1 MANPA
6 IEAMFARFGP
16 NYRYYVSFTA
26 MLGTMSMVLTATMI
40 NVAIP
45 VIMGAFGV
53 GQETVHWLSTGF
65 IAAMTIS
72 MLLNDWCVRAF
83 GMKVTYIGAMTV
95 FIFGAIMGGLS
106 SSIDMMILGRILQGS
121 GAGMV
126 QPLAMVLMFQVFPV
140 EQRGRAMGIFGVGII
155 VAPAFGPTF
164 GGVLLDAFN
173 WHYVFFMSAP
183 VAVVGIM
190 LATVFM
196 PGAKRARPLPPFDWA
211 GLILVISFIGCTLT
225 GLSNGQREGWRAPVI
240 ALLFSV
246 AIISFVAFILWEL
259 RTDNPILQLRVF
271 FNRKFAAAVVVG
283 MVLSIGLFGSTYIIP
298 LFVQTIQGYSP
309 TRSGLLLMP
318 GGLLM
323 MAMFPIAGRLSDKL
337 PGYQMILFGL
347 AVFGASCVLMMQAH
361 TNTPFWVFAVWI
373 MIGRVGLA
381 TMMPTLTVTA
391 VSTLKPE
398 LLSQGSGALNFSRQL
413 GGAVG
418 VNVLALILGQRTAFF
433 SDAFAGQQIPDNS
446 ATLQLMS
453 QFGRMLGQLGWPFE
467 MMRPGA
473 LYLVGR
479 SVYSQ
484 ASMMAFSDA
493 FLFMAVLYFITM
505 IPALFL
511 MDLPIKTKF
520 RTMLRPRH
528 G

>member
-26 MLGTMSMVLTATMI
+26 MLGTMSMVLTATII

-53 GQETVHWLSTGF
+53 GQDTVHWLSTGF
-65 IAAMTIS
+65 IAAMTVS

-83 GMKVTYIGAMTV
+83 GMRATYIGAMSV
-95 FIFGAIMGGLS
+95 FIFGAVLGGLS
-106 SSIDMMILGRILQGS
+106 NSIDMMIIGRILQGS
-121 GAGMV
+121 GAGLV

-140 EQRGRAMGIFGVGII
+140 NQRGRAMGIFGVGII

-164 GGVLLDAFN
+164 GGILLDAFN
-173 WHYVFFMSAP
+173 WHYVFFMSVP
-183 VAVVGIM
+183 IAVVGIL
-190 LATVFM
+190 LAVVFM
-196 PGAKRARPLPPFDWA
+196 PSAVRKGPLPPFDWA
-211 GLILVISFIGCTLT
+211 GLILVISFVSCTLT
-225 GLSNGQREGWRAPVI
+225 GLSNGQREGWGAPVI
-240 ALLFSV
+240 ALLFSIAV
-246 AIISFVAFILWEL
+246 ISFAAFIIWEL
-259 RTDNPILQLRVF
+259 RTQNPILELRVF
-271 FNRKFAAAVVVG
+271 LSRKFAAAVLVG
-283 MVLSIGLFGSTYIIP
+283 MVLSVGLFGSTYIIP
-298 LFVQTIQGYSP
+298 LFVQTVQGYSP

-323 MAMFPIAGRLSDKL
+323 MAMFPIAGRLSDRL

-347 AVFGASCVLMMQAH
+347 AVFGTSCILMMQAH
-361 TNTPFWVFAVWI
+361 TDTPFWVFAVWI
-373 MIGRVGLA
+373 MFGRVGLA

-433 SDAFAGQQIPDNS
+433 SDAFAGLQTPDNS
-446 ATLQLMS
+446 ATLHLMS
-453 QFGRMLGQLGWPFE
+453 QFGRILGQLGWPFE
-467 MMRPGA
+467 MMPAGA

-479 SVYSQ
+479 SIYSQ

-493 FLFMAVLYFITM
+493 FLFMALLYFVTM

-511 MDLPIKTKF
+511 IDLPIKAKLPII
-520 RTMLRPRH
+520 LRPRH

>member
-26 MLGTMSMVLTATMI
+26 MLGTMSMVLTATII

-53 GQETVHWLSTGF
+53 GQDTVHWLSTGF
-65 IAAMTIS
+65 IAAMTVS

-83 GMKVTYIGAMTV
+83 GMRATYIGAMSV
-95 FIFGAIMGGLS
+95 FIFGAVLGGLS
-106 SSIDMMILGRILQGS
+106 NSIDMMIIGRILQGS
-121 GAGMV
+121 GAGLV

-140 EQRGRAMGIFGVGII
+140 NQRGRAMGIFGVGII

-183 VAVVGIM
+183 VAAVGIM
-190 LATVFM
+190 LAMIFM
-196 PGAKRARPLPPFDWA
+196 PGAKQERPLPPFDWV
-211 GLILVISFIGCTLT
+211 GLILVISFVSCTLT
-225 GLSNGQREGWRAPVI
+225 GLSNGQREGWGAPVI
-240 ALLFSV
+240 ALLFSIAV
-246 AIISFVAFILWEL
+246 ISFAAFIIWEL
-259 RTDNPILQLRVF
+259 RTQNPILELRVF
-271 FNRKFAAAVVVG
+271 LSRKFAAAVLVG
-283 MVLSIGLFGSTYIIP
+283 MVLSVGLFGSTYIIP
-298 LFVQTIQGYSP
+298 LFVQTVQGYSP

-323 MAMFPIAGRLSDKL
+323 MAVFPIAGRLSDRL

-347 AVFGASCVLMMQAH
+347 AVFGTSCILMMQAH
-361 TNTPFWVFAVWI
+361 TDTPFWVFAVWI
-373 MIGRVGLA
+373 MFGRVGLA

-433 SDAFAGQQIPDNS
+433 SDAFAGLQTPDNS
-446 ATLQLMS
+446 ATLHLMS
-453 QFGRMLGQLGWPFE
+453 QFGRILGQLGWPFE
-467 MMRPGA
+467 MMPAGA

-479 SVYSQ
+479 SIYSQ

-493 FLFMAVLYFITM
+493 FLFMALLYFVTM

-511 MDLPIKTKF
+511 IDLPIKAKLPII
-520 RTMLRPRH
+520 LRLRH

>member
-1 MANPA
+1 MSNPA
-6 IEAMFARFGP
+6 IDALFARFGP
-16 NYRYYVSFTA
+16 RYRYYVSFTA

-53 GQETVHWLSTGF
+53 GQDTVHWLSTGF
-65 IAAMTIS
+65 IAAMTVS

-83 GMKVTYIGAMTV
+83 GMKTTYIGAMTV
-95 FIFGAIMGGLS
+95 FIFGAVMGGLS
-106 SSIDMMILGRILQGS
+106 NSIDMMIFARILQGS
-121 GAGMV
+121 GAGVV
-126 QPLAMVLMFQVFPV
+126 QPLSMILMFQVFPV
-140 EQRGRAMGIFGVGII
+140 EQRGRAMGMFGVGII
-155 VAPAFGPTF
+155 VAPALGPTF

-190 LATVFM
+190 LATIFM
-196 PGAKRARPLPPFDWA
+196 PGGKRQRPLPAFDWT
-211 GLILVISFIGCTLT
+211 GLVLVTLFISCTLI
-225 GLSNGQREGWRAPVI
+225 GLSTGQREGWGELIVSV
-240 ALLFSV
+240 LFSV
-246 AIISFVAFILWEL
+246 AIVSGGTFIFWEL
-259 RTDNPILQLRVF
+259 QTDNPILQLRVF
-271 FNRKFAAAVVVG
+271 FNRKFAAAVMVG
-283 MVLSIGLFGSTYIIP
+283 MVLSVGLFGSTYIIP

-309 TRSGLLLMP
+309 TRSGLLMIP

-337 PGYQMILFGL
+337 PGYQMIMFGL
-347 AVFGASCVLMMQAH
+347 VVFGLSCILMMQAH
-361 TNTPFWVFAVWI
+361 TDTPFWVFAWWI
-373 MIGRVGLA
+373 MLGRVGLA
-381 TMMPTLTVTA
+381 AMMPTLTVSA

-398 LLSQGSGALNFSRQL
+398 LLSQGSGALNFTRQL

-418 VNVLALILGQRTAFF
+418 VNVLALTLGQRTAFF
-433 SDAFAGQQIPDNS
+433 SDAFAGLQTPDNS
-446 ATLQLMS
+446 ATLHLMS
-453 QFGRMLGQLGWPFE
+453 QFGHILGQLGWPLE
-467 MMRPGA
+467 MMRAGT

-484 ASMMAFSDA
+484 AAMMAFGDA
-493 FLFMAVLYFITM
+493 FLGLALLYFVTL

-511 MDLPIKTKF
+511 IERRKRSSNQPV
-520 RTMLRPRH
+520 LRPRP

>member
-26 MLGTMSMVLTATMI
+26 MLGTMSMVLTATII

-53 GQETVHWLSTGF
+53 GQDTVHWLSTGF
-65 IAAMTIS
+65 IAAMTVS

-83 GMKVTYIGAMTV
+83 GMRATYIGAMSV
-95 FIFGAIMGGLS
+95 FIFGAVLGGLS
-106 SSIDMMILGRILQGS
+106 NSIDMMIIGRILQGS
-121 GAGMV
+121 GAGLV

-140 EQRGRAMGIFGVGII
+140 NQRGRAMGIFGVGII

-183 VAVVGIM
+183 VAAVGIM
-190 LATVFM
+190 LAMIFM
-196 PGAKRARPLPPFDWA
+196 PGAKQERPLPPFDWV
-211 GLILVISFIGCTLT
+211 GLILVISFVSCTLT
-225 GLSNGQREGWRAPVI
+225 GLSNGQREGWGAPVI
-240 ALLFSV
+240 ALLFSIAV
-246 AIISFVAFILWEL
+246 ISFAAFIIWEL
-259 RTDNPILQLRVF
+259 RTQNPILELRVF
-271 FNRKFAAAVVVG
+271 LSRKFAAAVLVG
-283 MVLSIGLFGSTYIIP
+283 MVLSVGLFGSTYIIP
-298 LFVQTIQGYSP
+298 LFVQTVQGYSP

-323 MAMFPIAGRLSDKL
+323 MAMFPIAGRLSDRL

-347 AVFGASCVLMMQAH
+347 AVFGTSCILMMQAH
-361 TNTPFWVFAVWI
+361 TDTPFWVFAVWI
-373 MIGRVGLA
+373 MFGRVGLA
-381 TMMPTLTVTA
+381 SMMPTLTVTA

-433 SDAFAGQQIPDNS
+433 SDAFAGLQTPDNS
-446 ATLQLMS
+446 ATLHLMS
-453 QFGRMLGQLGWPFE
+453 QFGRILGQLGWPFE
-467 MMRPGA
+467 MMPAGA

-479 SVYSQ
+479 SIYSQ

-493 FLFMAVLYFITM
+493 FLFMALLYFVTM

-511 MDLPIKTKF
+511 IDLPIKAKLPII
-520 RTMLRPRH
+520 LRLRH